1 MTVETFTKINNDL
14 LEAVIEKHLSGTE
27 WDVLMI
33 ILRYTAGFHR
43 DKWKLSL
50 GFIAKA
56 SGRHRITVSHALKR
70 LRERGIVTR
79 AFGASRTGDPAW
91 YRINPPIEW
100 DPEVREELRRARLER
115 CIEYAD
121 STISAD
127 TNSLLASHKH
137 PVSVGTNQEI
147 KIIEMI
153 KETGKETGGPLY
165 PPNILNDKSLEENSK
180 ELSQKPGNA
189 LQNSEKVSSIE
200 QAIRA
205 FKEHFQKQSNL
216 RFPPGQRKS
225 LADAINRY
233 DRAMFQRNFVQ
244 AMASIRTYDLHWGNG
259 AHLFSRAVKMAI
271 QSTNKKGSQ

>member
-1 MTVETFTKINNDL
+1 MTTETFTKFNNDL
-14 LEAVIEKHLSGTE
+14 LEAVIEQHLSGTE
-27 WDVLMI
+27 WDALMM
-33 ILRYTAGFHR
+33 ILRYTAGFQR
-43 DKWKLSL
+43 NKWMLSL
-50 GFIAKA
+50 GFIANA
-56 SGRHRITVSHALKR
+56 SGRHRITVFHALKR
-70 LRERGIVTR
+70 LQERGIVTCVCR
-79 AFGASRTGDPAW
+79 ASRRGEPAW

-100 DPEVREELRRARLER
+100 DPEVRDELKRARLET
-115 CIEYAD
+115 CSKYANKA
-121 STISAD
+121 ISAD
-127 TNSLLASHKH
+127 ANSLLESHNH
-137 PVSVGTNQEI
+137 PVSVGTNQDI

-153 KETGKETGGPLY
+153 KEASKETGEPLC
-165 PPNILNDKSLEENSK
+165 PPNILNDRSLEDNSK